1 MDVKKFKEIKRK
13 NQLASEPVVQTKP
26 NVELNAQSEPQ
37 SELVV
42 QPPKPLE
49 SIDRTKP
56 KPLESIDWIKPKPD
70 MQLEFLSEPVGYL
83 ESVAMIERQESI
95 GGSGW
100 GYSQLLKEFRE

>member
-1 MDVKKFKEIKRK
+1 MDVKKFKEIKRRH
-13 NQLASEPVVQTKP
+13 QLASEPVVQTKP
-26 NVELNAQSEPQ
+26 NAELEARSEPQ

-42 QPPKPLE
+42 QPPEPLE

-56 KPLESIDWIKPKPD
+56 KPDI
-70 MQLEFLSEPVGYL
+70 QLEFLSEPVGYL